1 MGNICAS
8 TPRTA
13 DTTSVDRKIKKPAK
27 KELKAEMRLAGEQSA
42 KVTTS
47 SKEGLKMTMETDEDV
62 QASATVTA
70 ADLDEAE
77 EKLEEAEE

>member
-47 SKEGLKMTMETDEDV
+47 SKEVSRQCASNAFIVMT
-62 QASATVTA
+62 QAPPHFVFGF
-70 ADLDEAE
+70 LI
-77 EKLEEAEE
+77 